1 MFCCP
6 GSRGCSDDVA
16 VVPVTHCAGEEFEA
30 VVSGEVVV
38 VVVVIVVVVVVVSLV
53 VAQPLPPL
61 GTRLTAGSLL
71 LCSLFKLGR
80 LAGGRR
86 AEGTF
91 PRLCIP
97 CLRGNVF
104 FCCCCSKDSPLH
116 SLYKL
121 LMSNDWNLDFPFSPF
136 DASPDRVDM
145 LSAGNHLVLIRPKER
160 TFCLGPSKWVSNSQ
174 KG

>member
-1 MFCCP
+1 M
-6 GSRGCSDDVA
+6 
-16 VVPVTHCAGEEFEA
+16 VPAAHCAVEET
-30 VVSGEVVV
+30 VVVLSGELATVVV
-38 VVVVIVVVVVVVSLV
+38 VVVDDVESLV

-71 LCSLFKLGR
+71 LVSLFKLGR

-104 FCCCCSKDSPLH
+104 FC
-116 SLYKL
+116 
-121 LMSNDWNLDFPFSPF
+121 
-136 DASPDRVDM
+136 
-145 LSAGNHLVLIRPKER
+145 
-160 TFCLGPSKWVSNSQ
+160 
-174 KG
+174 

>member
-1 MFCCP
+1 MTILREKLA
-6 GSRGCSDDVA
+6 SHKVKQSLLTVVLSSEVA
-16 VVPVTHCAGEEFEA
+16 T
-30 VVSGEVVV
+30 VVV
-38 VVVVIVVVVVVVSLV
+38 VVVDDVESLV

-71 LCSLFKLGR
+71 LVSLFRLGR

-104 FCCCCSKDSPLH
+104 FC
-116 SLYKL
+116 
-121 LMSNDWNLDFPFSPF
+121 
-136 DASPDRVDM
+136 
-145 LSAGNHLVLIRPKER
+145 
-160 TFCLGPSKWVSNSQ
+160 
-174 KG
+174 

>member
-1 MFCCP
+1 MVP
-6 GSRGCSDDVA
+6 A
-16 VVPVTHCAGEEFEA
+16 VHCAVEET
-30 VVSGEVVV
+30 VVVLSGEVATVVV
-38 VVVVIVVVVVVVSLV
+38 VVVDDVESLV

-71 LCSLFKLGR
+71 LVSLFKLGR

-104 FCCCCSKDSPLH
+104 FC
-116 SLYKL
+116 
-121 LMSNDWNLDFPFSPF
+121 
-136 DASPDRVDM
+136 
-145 LSAGNHLVLIRPKER
+145 
-160 TFCLGPSKWVSNSQ
+160 
-174 KG
+174 

>member
-1 MFCCP
+1 MNKNLYEKNIANIVFIIIYIRIIEYNNTQYIQNYKIILYISYISINKYYMSKIIYQCQKIHLINVYKITVDV
-6 GSRGCSDDVA
+6 SDA
-16 VVPVTHCAGEEFEA
+16 VTA
-30 VVSGEVVV
+30 VVV
-38 VVVVIVVVVVVVSLV
+38 VVVVVVVDSLV

-104 FCCCCSKDSPLH
+104 FC
-116 SLYKL
+116 
-121 LMSNDWNLDFPFSPF
+121 
-136 DASPDRVDM
+136 
-145 LSAGNHLVLIRPKER
+145 
-160 TFCLGPSKWVSNSQ
+160 
-174 KG
+174 

>member
-1 MFCCP
+1 MIRNFEIICFFFINKKLQLTVVL
-6 GSRGCSDDVA
+6 SSDVA
-16 VVPVTHCAGEEFEA
+16 T
-30 VVSGEVVV
+30 VVV
-38 VVVVIVVVVVVVSLV
+38 VVVDGVESLV

-71 LCSLFKLGR
+71 LVSLFRLGR

-104 FCCCCSKDSPLH
+104 FC
-116 SLYKL
+116 
-121 LMSNDWNLDFPFSPF
+121 
-136 DASPDRVDM
+136 
-145 LSAGNHLVLIRPKER
+145 
-160 TFCLGPSKWVSNSQ
+160 
-174 KG
+174 

>member
-1 MFCCP
+1 
-6 GSRGCSDDVA
+6 
-16 VVPVTHCAGEEFEA
+16 VVPAGHCAVEET
-30 VVSGEVVV
+30 VVVLSNEVATVVV
-38 VVVVIVVVVVVVSLV
+38 VVVVDDVESLV

-71 LCSLFKLGR
+71 LVSLFKLGK

-104 FCCCCSKDSPLH
+104 FC
-116 SLYKL
+116 
-121 LMSNDWNLDFPFSPF
+121 
-136 DASPDRVDM
+136 
-145 LSAGNHLVLIRPKER
+145 
-160 TFCLGPSKWVSNSQ
+160 
-174 KG
+174 

>member
-1 MFCCP
+1 MKLELTVVL
-6 GSRGCSDDVA
+6 SSEVA
-16 VVPVTHCAGEEFEA
+16 AT
-30 VVSGEVVV
+30 VVV
-38 VVVVIVVVVVVVSLV
+38 VVVVDVESLV

-104 FCCCCSKDSPLH
+104 FC
-116 SLYKL
+116 
-121 LMSNDWNLDFPFSPF
+121 
-136 DASPDRVDM
+136 
-145 LSAGNHLVLIRPKER
+145 
-160 TFCLGPSKWVSNSQ
+160 
-174 KG
+174 

>member
-1 MFCCP
+1 MTILREKLA
-6 GSRGCSDDVA
+6 SYKVKKSLLTVVLSSEVA
-16 VVPVTHCAGEEFEA
+16 T
-30 VVSGEVVV
+30 VVV
-38 VVVVIVVVVVVVSLV
+38 VVVDDVESLV

-71 LCSLFKLGR
+71 LVSLFRLGR

-104 FCCCCSKDSPLH
+104 FC
-116 SLYKL
+116 
-121 LMSNDWNLDFPFSPF
+121 
-136 DASPDRVDM
+136 
-145 LSAGNHLVLIRPKER
+145 
-160 TFCLGPSKWVSNSQ
+160 
-174 KG
+174 